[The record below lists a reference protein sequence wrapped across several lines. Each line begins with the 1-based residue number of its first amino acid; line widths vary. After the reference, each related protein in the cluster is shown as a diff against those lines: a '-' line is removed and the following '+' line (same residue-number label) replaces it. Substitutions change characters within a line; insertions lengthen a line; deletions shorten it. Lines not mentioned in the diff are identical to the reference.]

1 MDNDPRSLEI
11 PTASMFGANFNGREE
26 GRDEDSSSSD
36 RRITRSQSNPPP
48 TSHLDVPSIP
58 TSKPLGARRPPSP
71 NPSSVDSQFSQFSFP
86 ATQTAMSTSAQTQE
100 EQMQAMVA
108 AATQA
113 ALAALQSTGSH
124 KRKPELPNFD
134 ANNVEIWIRR
144 VESAFIRA
152 NISSPTDKF
161 AYLETKFSV
170 DQDPKVNEFLFGDP
184 SKSQWRAFL
193 SYLRHRYGKS
203 VKAQCTA
210 MLRGFQ
216 RDGRRPSDM
225 LAYIRQE
232 TSKVTIDDLQKEM
245 ILSSL
250 PQDVQWGMADRV
262 KIMTA
267 DEAAALADNYF
278 DKDGKILHPS
288 TPSAISSVDSKE
300 EKEQEESDVNAIGGR
315 RQGRRPFK
323 KPSTSKGQQLTP
335 VRQAN
340 FTPAFSS
347 VLSSSASAAAS
358 SKAQGA
364 PPLPTCR
371 HHVRYGSKAYTCEV
385 GCHLY
390 PGKGKQGNANAG
402 TRS

>member
-1 MDNDPRSLEI
+1 
-11 PTASMFGANFNGREE
+11 MFGAIFNGRED
-26 GRDEDSSSSD
+26 GRDEDSEDSS

-48 TSHLDVPSIP
+48 TSHLDVP

-71 NPSSVDSQFSQFSFP
+71 NPSSVDSNFSNFSFP
-86 ATQTAMSTSAQTQE
+86 ATQTAMSTTAQTQE
-100 EQMQAMVA
+100 AQMQAMVA

-144 VESAFIRA
+144 IESAFIRA
-152 NISSPTDKF
+152 NIQSPTDKF

-184 SKSQWRAFL
+184 SESQWRAFL
-193 SYLRHRYGKS
+193 TYLRHRYGKS

-225 LAYIRQE
+225 LAYVRQE
-232 TSKVTIDDLQKEM
+232 TSKVTIDDLQKEI

-250 PQDVQWGMADRV
+250 PQDVQRTMADRV
-262 KIMTA
+262 KMMTA
-267 DEAAALADNYF
+267 DEAAALADHFF
-278 DKDGKILHPS
+278 DKDGKLLHPS
-288 TPSAISSVDSKE
+288 APSAISSVDSKE
-300 EKEQEESDVNAIGGR
+300 EEEQEESDINAIGR
-315 RQGRRPFK
+315 RQGRKPFK
-323 KPSTSKGQQLTP
+323 KSSSSRGQHQASP
-335 VRQAN
+335 RQPK
-340 FTPAFSS
+340 FTPAFPNAS
-347 VLSSSASAAAS
+347 SSSASASAAAT
-358 SKAQGA
+358 SKAQGP

-390 PGKGKQGNANAG
+390 PGKGKQGNASAG
-402 TRS
+402 NRS